1 VSLTVGVIAAAVL
14 ALTAFNA
21 TQLYSLTRERAVFT
35 KEIKANDDQ
44 SRALHT
50 QANELTKT
58 IDMSYMKALHGNVSE
73 ANYLI
78 DRRTFS
84 WTAFLGLLEKTL
96 PYGARLVEVSP
107 KPEKNVMHID
117 ITIVYKAQADLIA
130 VVDAMEA
137 TKLFKDVT
145 PSARNPNDDGT
156 QTALIQAIYLAP
168 MGEAPQTRSGRRGQ
182 P

>member
-1 VSLTVGVIAAAVL
+1 MLKGNLATRPFYNDRLVSLTVGVIAAGVL

-35 KEIKANDDQ
+35 KEIKVNDDQ
-44 SRALHT
+44 SRALHG

-58 IDMSYMKALHGNVSE
+58 IDMSYMKALHANVSE

-96 PYGARLVEVSP
+96 PYGA
-107 KPEKNVMHID
+107 
-117 ITIVYKAQADLIA
+117 
-130 VVDAMEA
+130 
-137 TKLFKDVT
+137 
-145 PSARNPNDDGT
+145 
-156 QTALIQAIYLAP
+156 
-168 MGEAPQTRSGRRGQ
+168 
-182 P
+182 